1 MSNDF
6 TTFNFSDFIEHIIL
20 TQAGTPQM
28 AEHYHLL
35 GRCTVRPNKLFS
47 LYEHDMS
54 GKAFILGFS
63 KNDEL
68 CFHESYDTK
77 KEAFE
82 KFVQIKKEYSDE
94 T

>member
-1 MSNDF
+1 MGEDNV
-6 TTFNFSDFIEHIIL
+6 SDFIEHIIL
-20 TQAGTPQM
+20 TQTGTPM
-28 AEHYHLL
+28 AEHYNLL
-35 GRCTVRPNKLFS
+35 GRCTIRPNKLFS
-47 LYEHDMS
+47 LYEHTMS
-54 GKAFILGFS
+54 GKSFILGFS

-94 T
+94 D